1 MKNILILLLVF
12 LLFSC
17 GSKDNSL
24 LIVFK
29 NTNGLKEGNPVLIK
43 GIEIGKVSK
52 ISLNKQYKINVEII
66 LNDTIQFPKDS
77 KFTIGSKDLFTRA
90 ILVSPGKM
98 KSYLSSSDIII
109 GLKEQNTEFEHQLE
123 IVTNKLNN
131 SKFVRNQNSIIAELR
146 KINWKIESVETT
158 E

>member
-1 MKNILILLLVF
+1 MKNILNLLLVF

-17 GSKDNSL
+17 ESEENSL
-24 LIVFK
+24 LIVFE
-29 NTNGLKEGNPVLIK
+29 NANGLKEGNPVLIR
-43 GIEIGKVSK
+43 GIQIGKVSK

-66 LNDTIQFPKDS
+66 LNDTIQLPKDS

-90 ILVSPGKM
+90 ILVLPGKM

-109 GLKEQNTEFEHQLE
+109 GRKEQNTEFEHQLE
-123 IVTNKLNN
+123 LVTNKLNN
-131 SKFVRNQNSIIAELR
+131 SKLVRNQDSIIVELR
-146 KINWKIESVETT
+146 KINWEIESFETS